1 MLFPCEV
8 PLQLLQ
14 LIELITEKVSLILTV
29 HVLLLQE
36 LLEFPA
42 VRFGCL
48 HQHDIGL
55 AEVDDLIVK
64 SIDHQLIV
72 AVDGSLG
79 EAEEQSLGNVVLP
92 VEI

>member
-36 LLEFPA
+36 LLKFPA

-48 HQHDIGL
+48 HQHDICL

-79 EAEEQSLGNVVLP
+79 EAEEQSLGNVVLS